1 MRARALALVLLLL
14 APAPSARALLLD
26 ALVARVDGKAVTWSQ
41 VVRETRV
48 RRLEGR
54 PESERLPRVVR
65 DALVRRK
72 LLVAEALRLR
82 MSAEPGEV
90 DERLAALRRRVG
102 SGFEARMKALG
113 LTPEDLRAR
122 ERDILLMEKYLRFR
136 REITF
141 VPTSAVTAFYRKN
154 RDRLAAWT
162 LAEVRAELRR
172 YLTEKKYQRE
182 LEEWYERQVRE
193 GRVDLLPLPEES
205 AP

>member
-14 APAPSARALLLD
+14 APALSARALLLD

-72 LLVAEALRLR
+72 LLVAEAHRLR
-82 MSAEPGEV
+82 MSAEPAEV

-102 SGFEARMKALG
+102 PPFEARLKALG
-113 LTPEDLRAR
+113 LTTEDLRAR

-141 VPTSAVTAFYRKN
+141 VPASAVTAFYRKN
-154 RDRLAAWT
+154 RDRLAGRT